1 MTRRVKLALL
11 FGIVAALVPGTIAV
25 GSSLFESQGQQFHY
39 FGPATDATDPDQPES
54 SDNDVA
60 RFDTTGV
67 APVGMTRKVDETVFA
82 LDNQL
87 EFKYFYVG
95 RSCGAGSPRIQL
107 AVDVDGDGDTEGNLH
122 GHVRPPY
129 SACAMNKWVFED
141 TTDDERRW
149 EIGAGLPGARPFP
162 FYTWTEVEG
171 LLGAATVRRGS
182 LIEDSHAFS
191 PANKG
196 EAFYDRVQIGNE
208 HFEDHNDS
216 ANTGVPAP

>member
-1 MTRRVKLALL
+1 MSRVKLALL
-11 FGIVAALVPGTIAV
+11 LGAVAALVPGAV
-25 GSSLFESQGQQFHY
+25 AISADVFESQGQKFHY

-60 RFDTTGV
+60 RFDTTGE

-87 EFKYFYVG
+87 HFKYFLQN
-95 RSCGAGSPRIQL
+95 RTCGAGSPRIQL
-107 AVDVDGDGDTEGNLH
+107 AVDTDGDGDVEGNLH

-129 SACAMNKWVFED
+129 SACPPDKWVFED
-141 TTDDERRW
+141 LTDDELRW
-149 EIGAGLPGARPFP
+149 EIGAGLPGSRSFP
-162 FYTWTEVEG
+162 YYTWTEVEG
-171 LLGAATVRRGS
+171 LLGAAIVRRGT

-196 EAFYDRVQIGNE
+196 VAYYDNVQIGNQD
-208 HFEDHNDS
+208 FEDHNDS
-216 ANTGVPAP
+216 ANTGVKAP